1 MSAISYQ
8 KSMQMNEVDIM
19 FEAEM
24 PLQLEERDDHDED
37 TVSELAQ
44 SEVYSQS
51 SVATR
56 ESSVKFAPLP
66 QPSRTSPENMP
77 SLPRQLPS
85 RSSRHSESP
94 PRQLPTRTSVDSLSP
109 PRQLPNQRS
118 LNSQSPPR
126 QLPSRTS
133 EDSLSPPRQ
142 LPNQRSLNSQSLPRQ
157 LPSRTSHDSPS
168 PPRQMSSSV
177 SRPHPNITPTTTT
190 TPVGKYNSNSS
201 TSPSLL
207 PPPALLS
214 PRRTP
219 LGSDAFELG
228 FEEKISSKVQP
239 SDKTWLSSA
248 EKKAKESRRPITIT
262 ASQVESPPR
271 RYLEERVASEM
282 VVFLTFFIHL

>member
-24 PLQLEERDDHDED
+24 PLQLEEERDDDED

-66 QPSRTSPENMP
+66 HVPSRTSPENMP
-77 SLPRQLPS
+77 SLPS
-85 RSSRHSESP
+85 RSSR
-94 PRQLPTRTSVDSLSP
+94 D
-109 PRQLPNQRS
+109 
-118 LNSQSPPR
+118 SQSPPR

-157 LPSRTSHDSPS
+157 LPSRTSHDSLS

-190 TPVGKYNSNSS
+190 SVGKYSNSS

-207 PPPALLS
+207 FPPALLS

-262 ASQVESPPR
+262 STQVESPPPK

-282 VVFLTFFIHL
+282 VVFLFFHLSIIFEHG